1 MRRFVVVGLLVA
13 FLVAGFGSYYAS
25 SHPDGLNFVAEKTGF
40 LDKEKDSATSD
51 GPFAGYST
59 KGIDNERLSGAVAG
73 IAGAALVL
81 VLMGGLTWVVRRR
94 GAGAE
99 GDPEAETVDA
109 GADRTGLRA

>member
-25 SHPDGLNFVAEKTGF
+25 SHPDGLNSVAEKAGF
-40 LDKEKDSATSD
+40 RDKEKPSATSD

-59 KGIDNERLSGAVAG
+59 KGIDNQRLSGGVAG
-73 IAGAALVL
+73 VAGAALVL

-99 GDPEAETVDA
+99 GDLEDATVDA
-109 GADRTGLRA
+109 GADRTGSRA